1 MIIKRHLLK
10 IETADNDNLFLLI
23 DNLLRKVQQK
33 HPDYLEVVEVDKSN
47 KIILFISTSYIG
59 ANVLRILMEQK
70 QQFPWHNDEE
80 EEDSVKVE
88 RLPYKFDG

>member
-10 IETADNDNLFLLI
+10 IETADNDNLFLFI
-23 DNLLRKVQQK
+23 DNLLRRLQQK
-33 HPDYLEVVEVDKSN
+33 HPYYLEVVEVDKSN
-47 KIILFISTSYIG
+47 KIILFMSTSYIG

-80 EEDSVKVE
+80 DSVKME

>member
-1 MIIKRHLLK
+1 M
-10 IETADNDNLFLLI
+10 
-23 DNLLRKVQQK
+23 
-33 HPDYLEVVEVDKSN
+33 
-47 KIILFISTSYIG
+47 STSYIG

-80 EEDSVKVE
+80 EEEDSVKME